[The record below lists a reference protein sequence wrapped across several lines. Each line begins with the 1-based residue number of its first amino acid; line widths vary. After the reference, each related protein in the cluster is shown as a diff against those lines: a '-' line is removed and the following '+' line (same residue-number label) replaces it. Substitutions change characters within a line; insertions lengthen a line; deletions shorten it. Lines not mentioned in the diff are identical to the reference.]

1 MRRRKAARDALA
13 RRGSQSRSP
22 HGGRFFELYAGLV
35 RTTYVRD
42 RPHPHRRVTDY
53 HTVWWCGSLAAAT
66 HGLHAGR
73 GAGVQIRG
81 CWILLELAGNTGYR
95 TDYYRVIGTRA
106 RHGSVDVTAQPQW
119 LIASTAPPTLPPPGN
134 GNGGAAQPSQSV
146 PVTASACQARRP
158 HLDSHTHHAQQ
169 PMLIAV
175 TIWPDTPSP
184 NGARLR
190 AVVTRYTDTRLP
202 RTAPH
207 GSLLTETL
215 RGAALPVL
223 YPVRSKPLPKR
234 QHAGKQLPKDPV
246 VNFFCTAPFGPPSV
260 LHGTPT
266 SYPDLGRSMGSLFFP
281 FASGPPPTAARR
293 GVSLSRIAA
302 PPQMPSRR
310 TPKRPL
316 EIQSIVRSTLTV
328 PGSLS

>member
-22 HGGRFFELYAGLV
+22 HGGRFFEPYAGLV

-95 TDYYRVIGTRA
+95 TGYYRVIGTRA

-169 PMLIAV
+169 PMLIVV

-184 NGARLR
+184 S
-190 AVVTRYTDTRLP
+190 
-202 RTAPH
+202 TAPDCVLSSPVTQTPVSREQRRMALSSPKPCAAQFSRSFTLCDRSH
-207 GSLLTETL
+207 FRSGST
-215 RGAALPVL
+215 R
-223 YPVRSKPLPKR
+223 
-234 QHAGKQLPKDPV
+234 
-246 VNFFCTAPFGPPSV
+246 
-260 LHGTPT
+260 
-266 SYPDLGRSMGSLFFP
+266 
-281 FASGPPPTAARR
+281 AS
-293 GVSLSRIAA
+293 SC
-302 PPQMPSRR
+302 
-310 TPKRPL
+310 
-316 EIQSIVRSTLTV
+316 
-328 PGSLS
+328 

>member
-22 HGGRFFELYAGLV
+22 HGGRFFEPYTDLV

-119 LIASTAPPTLPPPGN
+119 LIASTAPPTLPPRQAMGME
-134 GNGGAAQPSQSV
+134 GQPS
-146 PVTASACQARRP
+146 PVTTHAHRRHHLARY
-158 HLDSHTHHAQQ
+158 S
-169 PMLIAV
+169 IS
-175 TIWPDTPSP
+175 INS
-184 NGARLR
+184 ARLR

-215 RGAALPVL
+215 RGAVLPIL

-281 FASGPPPTAARR
+281 FASGSPPTAARR

-316 EIQSIVRSTLTV
+316 EIQSIVRSTLTI
-328 PGSLS
+328 PRSLS